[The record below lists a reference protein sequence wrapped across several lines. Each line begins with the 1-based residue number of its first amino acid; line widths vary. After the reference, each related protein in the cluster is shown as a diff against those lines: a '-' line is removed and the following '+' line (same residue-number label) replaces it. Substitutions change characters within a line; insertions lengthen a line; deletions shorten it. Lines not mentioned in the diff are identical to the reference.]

1 MIKFNSFDGN
11 SVPEV
16 IEERVPRTSVFVF
29 PRCFP
34 PRTGGSL
41 QACRCE
47 VVKMRAEFIGE
58 TLGTF
63 ILVLFGC
70 GSVAVAVLFGEY
82 NSIFQIGFV
91 WGIGVTLA
99 IYLTRHLSNAHLN
112 PAVTLAMVCSR
123 RMRVGKIPIYLSAQF
138 LGAFLAGL
146 VVYLLFSSSIAAY
159 ESAHQIV
166 RGSEASVITAKM
178 FGEFY
183 PNPGGSAVVS
193 MGLAIVAEAFGT
205 FLLVLT
211 IFGLT
216 EDANAGRP
224 SSTVTPLFI
233 GLTVSSIIWLIAPL
247 TQAGLNP
254 ARDFGPRIVSWIAGW
269 GSAASPDRYG
279 GFFWVYMLAPVLGG
293 LAAALLEPVMKSVI
307 NSREI
312 SLLKKENGVKTAQ
325 IIFTGGFLGAG
336 KTTLLWKA
344 AERLMA
350 KGLRVG
356 LITNDQAAELVD
368 TVWLE
373 KNGLKVA
380 EVNGSCFCC
389 NFNGLIDAVKK
400 VGGEVEADVI
410 IAEPVGS
417 CTDLSATILQ
427 PLKQNWSREL
437 KVTPLT
443 VLADPARLV
452 SILDG
457 ETSGLHVDAAYI
469 FRKQL
474 EEGDIILITK
484 TDSVTPDTLMSL
496 LERTRKAFP
505 FARVFAASAVSGDGV
520 DTWLDEVMTRG
531 DAGARIVDV
540 DYDIY
545 AHGEAVLGWL
555 NGTVALESETS
566 DWSAFT
572 RDFLKNLAHRFDVAG
587 YAVGHVKALLENGE
601 RYITGN
607 LTGKEDTLSLR
618 GEAGTGGKAK
628 LTLNARVETTP
639 EKLDTLIRDALHDF
653 TMERCQSSITAWRC
667 LQPGRPNPTWRFTQ
681 VV

>member
-1 MIKFNSFDGN
+1 
-11 SVPEV
+11 
-16 IEERVPRTSVFVF
+16 
-29 PRCFP
+29 
-34 PRTGGSL
+34 
-41 QACRCE
+41 
-47 VVKMRAEFIGE
+47 MRAEFIGE
-58 TLGTF
+58 ALGTF

-123 RMRVGKIPIYLSAQF
+123 RMSAGKIPVYLSAQF
-138 LGAFLAGL
+138 FGAFLAGL
-146 VVYLLFSSSIAAY
+146 VVFLLFSPSISAY
-159 ESAHQIV
+159 ESLHQIV
-166 RGSEASVITAKM
+166 RGSDASVITAKM

-193 MGLAIVAEAFGT
+193 TGLAIVAETFGT

-254 ARDFGPRIVSWIAGW
+254 ARDFGPRLVSWIAGW

-279 GFFWVYMLAPVLGG
+279 GFFWVYMLAPVAGG
-293 LAAALLEPVMKSVI
+293 LLAALLEPAMKSVVNRKGVNI
-307 NSREI
+307 
-312 SLLKKENGVKTAQ
+312 LKKERDMKTTR
-325 IIFTGGFLGAG
+325 IIFAGGFLGAG

-344 AERLMA
+344 AEQLMA

-380 EVNGSCFCC
+380 EVKGSCFCC
-389 NFNGLIDAVKK
+389 NFNGLIDAVKN
-400 VGGEVEADVI
+400 VGCKTEADVI

-417 CTDLSATILQ
+417 CTDLSATIIQ

-437 KVTPLT
+437 RVAPLT

-452 SILDG
+452 SILNEG
-457 ETSGLHVDAAYI
+457 TAGLHVDAAYI

-474 EEGDIILITK
+474 EEGDIIMITK
-484 TDSVTPDTLMSL
+484 TDSVAPDVLASL
-496 LERTRKAFP
+496 QERTQAAFP
-505 FARVFAASAVSGDGV
+505 SAKVITASAVSGAGV
-520 DTWLDEVMTRG
+520 DTWLDEVMTRE

-540 DYDIY
+540 DYDMY

-555 NGTVALESETS
+555 NGTVELESATG
-566 DWSAFT
+566 DWTAFM
-572 RDFLKNLAHRFDVAG
+572 RDFMQGLADRLDAAG
-587 YAVGHVKALLENGE
+587 HAIGHVKALLENDDQ
-601 RYITGN
+601 YTVGN
-607 LTGKEDTLSLR
+607 LTGNGSDLYLR
-618 GEAGTGGKAK
+618 GSVGEGGKAK

-639 EKLDTLIRDALHDF
+639 GILDDLIREALRDF
-653 TMERCQSSITAWRC
+653 TTGRFQSNILAWNC

-681 VV
+681 VVNPA